1 MTIAPVMEDQA
12 PGALSNGR
20 ARLSYEDVFAAWSAD
35 PEGFWLRAAEDVAWF
50 EPPKTAYEA
59 GKGWFPDG
67 RVNACHAAVDAHVEA
82 GYGGQVAIYYDSPVT
97 GTKRQITYGELLE
110 DVSAFAAGLSEL
122 GVGQGGRVLIYM
134 PMIPEAVVAML
145 ATARLGAIHSV
156 VFGGFAA
163 RELAKRVDDFAP
175 DVLVTASCGIE
186 PNRKIPYLP
195 LVDEALA
202 MSAHPPATV
211 IVKQRPEQDV
221 DLKPG
226 RDLDYEAIIAK
237 AGSVPCTPC
246 PSTDPLYVLYTSG
259 TTGAPKGVVRDIGSY
274 VTALKWSMTHIYSAQ
289 PGETY
294 WAASDIGWVVGHS
307 YIVYGPLVNRC
318 ATVLYEGKPVGTP
331 DAGAMWRVI
340 EEYGVTVAFTA
351 PTAIRAIKREDPS
364 AAQVGKYDLGRLRY
378 LFLAGERADPDTVE
392 WVADALKVPV
402 SDHWWQTELGWPALS
417 AFPGLG
423 DTRVHIGAAGRPVP
437 GYDFDILDEDAK
449 PVPRGD
455 SGAIVIR
462 MPLPPGAMTGLWNS
476 PGRFEEQYLSHF
488 PGYYLTG
495 DAGFMD
501 EDGFVFVMGRTDD
514 VMNVAGHRL
523 STGAIEEVIAAH
535 PAVAECAVVGAADE
549 LKGQVPVAFVV
560 LKADIV
566 VTETLE
572 QELIVSVRQ
581 EVGAVASFKRVYRSA
596 SLPKTRS
603 GKILRKTIRSLV
615 DDKPFDI
622 PATIDNAD
630 AIDAVRDAITPRSS

>member
-1 MTIAPVMEDQA
+1 
-12 PGALSNGR
+12 
-20 ARLSYEDVFAAWSAD
+20 
-35 PEGFWLRAAEDVAWF
+35 
-50 EPPKTAYEA
+50 
-59 GKGWFPDG
+59 
-67 RVNACHAAVDAHVEA
+67 
-82 GYGGQVAIYYDSPVT
+82 
-97 GTKRQITYGELLE
+97 
-110 DVSAFAAGLSEL
+110 
-122 GVGQGGRVLIYM
+122 
-134 PMIPEAVVAML
+134 
-145 ATARLGAIHSV
+145 
-156 VFGGFAA
+156 
-163 RELAKRVDDFAP
+163 
-175 DVLVTASCGIE
+175 
-186 PNRKIPYLP
+186 
-195 LVDEALA
+195 

-402 SDHWWQTELGWPALS
+402 IDHWWQTELGWPALS